1 MTGQTDTF
9 LEPTKGET
17 GGRFLQMLWRIAAA
31 PAVYVALIG
40 VDATTSAF
48 DETETTTRQRA
59 LPGLVFAP
67 LGLAILRGSLKR
79 DLGLMWFGS
88 ITATLIGTVLLFS
101 LGLVPPALGLVAC
114 LLSAVVGIARFAS
127 RRLA

>member
-1 MTGQTDTF
+1 

-31 PAVYVALIG
+31 PGVLLILLAVYVALIG